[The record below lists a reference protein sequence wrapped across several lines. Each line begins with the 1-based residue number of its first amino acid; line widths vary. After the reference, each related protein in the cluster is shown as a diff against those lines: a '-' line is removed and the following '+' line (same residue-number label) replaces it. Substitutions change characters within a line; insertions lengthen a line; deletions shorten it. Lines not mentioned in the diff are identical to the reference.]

1 MFGSLAAEQWI
12 YQELALV
19 EALEELVG
27 EEIHA
32 VYAPQGTVAPFAVFY
47 RSAAE
52 DSTAIG
58 VGIEVGMERLVYTVA
73 IVAAGSDKFALLAAA
88 TAAHQALHGQEAD
101 HLLIDEEETEYGTFH
116 ITCHRIGELP
126 NDDIATPDD
135 GVEYVTL
142 GGLYELEIA
151 AAG

>member
-12 YQELALV
+12 YQKLALV
-19 EALEELVG
+19 EALEQLVG
-27 EEIHA
+27 EQIHA

-47 RSAAE
+47 RTGAE
-52 DSTAIG
+52 DSTPIG
-58 VGIEVGMERLVYTVA
+58 VGIEVGMQSFVYTVA
-73 IVAAGSDKFALLAAA
+73 IVAEGSDKFAILAAA
-88 TAAHQALHGQEAD
+88 TAAHQALHGQQAD
-101 HLLIDEEETEYGTFH
+101 HLLIDEEETDYGTFH

-142 GGLYELEIA
+142 GGLYELEVT

>member
-19 EALEELVG
+19 AELEALVG

-32 VYAPQGTVAPFAVFY
+32 VYAPQGTTGPFAVFY
-47 RSAAE
+47 RTGAE
-52 DSTAIG
+52 DSTPIG
-58 VGIEVGMERLVYTVA
+58 VGIDVGMERLVYTVA
-73 IVAAGSDKFALLAAA
+73 IVAEGSDKFALLAAA
-88 TAAHQALHGQEAD
+88 TAAHQKLHGREAD

-126 NDDIATPDD
+126 NDEIATPDN

-142 GGLYELEIA
+142 GGLYELEIT